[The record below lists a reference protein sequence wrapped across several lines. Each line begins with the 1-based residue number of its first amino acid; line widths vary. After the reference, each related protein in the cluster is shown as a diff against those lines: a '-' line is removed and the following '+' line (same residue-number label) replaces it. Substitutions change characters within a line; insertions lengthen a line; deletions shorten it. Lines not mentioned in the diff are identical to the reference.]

1 MLPSLLHLPF
11 LPLLL
16 ALAGL
21 PGHLQLPWS
30 PIPCTCNCYFPPY
43 KPPPRAQNL
52 SKDRTESVGFVRL
65 NTFAKICAS
74 CRFCGL
80 DDPNMYQKLPKM
92 FKTSSLRG
100 KSAPK
105 VVPMAD
111 RGGQGTSK
119 RPEKEPR
126 GPPWAPLGGPWG
138 RLVRPKGSEMEP

>member
-1 MLPSLLHLPF
+1 MELK
-11 LPLLL
+11 
-16 ALAGL
+16 
-21 PGHLQLPWS
+21 WS
-30 PIPCTCNCYFPPY
+30 ILG
-43 KPPPRAQNL
+43 PPPRGKKTPPAASGLLGGYKKSRALPLQL
-52 SKDRTESVGFVRL
+52 QSSKDAFRQPEQDRTESVGFVRL

-138 RLVRPKGSEMEP
+138 LLVRPKGSEMEP